1 MKPITFEYLV
11 DALKSLPGVGKKH
24 AERIAYF
31 LMLKD
36 DKYIQE
42 FIERLRDSHEKIH
55 FCRQC
60 NNFADGELCDICS
73 NSSRDQDKLCVV
85 SSIEDLKKIE
95 ETGSYSGL
103 YYVLQGE
110 IDVKTKQNLD
120 PKIIRKFIDLLKS
133 HDFKEVILATNWTIN
148 GEGTAI
154 FIKKIINELSK
165 ANIYRLALGL
175 PINSALDYADN
186 ATLKSAI
193 QNKTKY

>member
-133 HDFKEVILATNWTIN
+133 HDFKEVILATN
-148 GEGTAI
+148 
-154 FIKKIINELSK
+154 
-165 ANIYRLALGL
+165 
-175 PINSALDYADN
+175 
-186 ATLKSAI
+186 
-193 QNKTKY
+193 